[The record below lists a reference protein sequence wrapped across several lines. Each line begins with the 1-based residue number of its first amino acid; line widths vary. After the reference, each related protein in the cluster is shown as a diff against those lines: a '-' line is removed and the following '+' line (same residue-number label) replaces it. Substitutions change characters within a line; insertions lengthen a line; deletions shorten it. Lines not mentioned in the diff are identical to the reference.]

1 MLWPCARRW
10 TRRSGVTLARDQ
22 RGLIYVEYAV
32 VIALVGIGTAVALA
46 TIGPRTVANYSLQRK
61 ALYSHSP

>member
-1 MLWPCARRW
+1 MLWPCARRS
-10 TRRSGVTLARDQ
+10 TRRRNLTLARDQ

-32 VIALVGIGTAVALA
+32 VIAFVGIGTAVALA
-46 TIGPRTVANYSLQRK
+46 TLGPRMVKSYSTQRK